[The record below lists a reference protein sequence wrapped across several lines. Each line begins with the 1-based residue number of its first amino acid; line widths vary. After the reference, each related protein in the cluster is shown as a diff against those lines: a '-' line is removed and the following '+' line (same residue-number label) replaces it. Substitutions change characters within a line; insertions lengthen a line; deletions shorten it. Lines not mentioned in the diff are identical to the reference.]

1 MQLTEEQET
10 KLAELE
16 AKNAR
21 QWNKIQ
27 SLEEAIKIHPMTI
40 KKNEIVADWYEG
52 FRMAESLKKLK
63 KL

>member
-21 QWNKIQ
+21 QWNEIQ
-27 SLEEAIKIHPMTI
+27 SLEKAIEIHPMTI
-40 KKNEIVADWYEG
+40 KKNEIVADWCEG

>member
-21 QWNKIQ
+21 QWNEIQ
-27 SLEEAIKIHPMTI
+27 SLEKAIKIHPLTI
-40 KKNEIVADWYEG
+40 QKNKLAADWCEG